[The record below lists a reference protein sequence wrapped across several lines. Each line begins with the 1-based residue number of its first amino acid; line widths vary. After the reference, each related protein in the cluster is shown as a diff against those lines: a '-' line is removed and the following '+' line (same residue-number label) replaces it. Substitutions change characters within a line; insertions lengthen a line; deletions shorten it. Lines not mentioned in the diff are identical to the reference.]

1 MSVEDAAQIFDGT
14 KVTFASATRWRFS
27 LALSVTMEPHRFLKS

>member
-1 MSVEDAAQIFDGT
+1 VEYAAPIFDGT

-27 LALSVTMEPHRFLKS
+27 

>member
-1 MSVEDAAQIFDGT
+1 MSVEYAAPIFDGT

-27 LALSVTMEPHRFLKS
+27 SSLSVTMEPHRSLKS

>member
-1 MSVEDAAQIFDGT
+1 MSVEDAAPIFDGT

-27 LALSVTMEPHRFLKS
+27 

>member
-1 MSVEDAAQIFDGT
+1 MSVEYAAPIFDGT

-27 LALSVTMEPHRFLKS
+27 SSFSVTMEPHRSLNS